1 MGPKTKKARI
11 SKDIDIDPLY
21 EQCQSLDTSI
31 YKLEESGMTSKIW
44 SIFVD
49 QVKDDS
55 KKVTSSSYLEKAAF
69 VLLRLINIRAV
80 NLPSSEMNGPLAIMN
95 DRDAF
100 ESFLTSILR
109 FPEKDYVHIVHFL
122 ITAYSNLTKEMY
134 HSIREPLLDLVGI
147 KLWRDMG
154 ERYRE
159 LQLKRLNAF
168 RRRWSAL
175 QTKPDGSKNVNE
187 PQFFT
192 KLFHHFLI
200 VLNNE
205 EEKENR
211 KMNKDNEDIDGG
223 SRGILESDTD
233 NDADIEFLAA
243 TMQLTIDLL
252 SNPTTRRFMR
262 PYIISKHIS
271 VKCKI
276 STLFQRSSLFKQL
289 VQTLQY
295 LETFPIEDISTSP
308 LSQSDMAAKYHE
320 RANILQKM
328 CLRHYPDE
336 LSDFIYAGVGM
347 VSKEEFLRKNLNR
360 IVDTN
365 VLLDLAH
372 RLRLL
377 DKNELKDDE
386 IDRKFIVTVLVDH
399 HAFRQSEAM
408 MLAQMPLYPDQTL
421 LWNPHLVPDDDRSIR
436 NAEKTLALPKLSIQF
451 LSYGDY
457 LLRCFKLLRMESAYE
472 IRNDIEDVIK
482 RMKPAIRHGYS
493 DGSYLGDTE
502 VETLNKKRNMTAF
515 HGWSRMALE
524 LTENDSSPVKLLKV
538 SPPKLGENIPA
549 QVIAQVV
556 LDLKHCGGQIRKEW
570 DEICEHDNLFL
581 VGVDA
586 TMMQDG
592 PAVLIEED
600 HREDNHDHTNF
611 IKRYGI
617 VAVRGCMVIEVRDEH
632 GNILSDPNYEN
643 RNTKDEPSY
652 KRYIKVQMDPA
663 QYAADVAGTGS
674 PLGVKVY
681 ETLNVVVRRHGREN
695 NFKAILETIK
705 NLMQGV
711 GSINR
716 AIPTWI
722 QPVLLGHGDP
732 RSANFSS
739 PSMRNFATITNGVTP
754 PNAALDYGDTF
765 LNEQHLRDSFKG
777 CHVIVDG
784 RDQLLAAETHRV
796 RYRVKIENED
806 TKAVVTAT
814 SYPFVSDVNGNSI
827 RYTPTQINA
836 IRCGLSP
843 GLTMVVGPPG
853 TGKTDVAVQIISNLY
868 HSFPSQRTVII
879 THSNA
884 ALNDLFEKVMARGD
898 IDERYMLRLGA
909 GERDLK
915 KDTEYDFTK
924 TGRVNHILAR
934 RLELLEQVQL
944 LSESLGVSGTAERG
958 PDGTPSYTCETA
970 EYFNLHHVKKRIAV
984 FRERIAQN
992 KDKVGDYFPFSSY
1005 FKITAED
1012 AAKMTIE
1019 SANDKFLTL
1028 DGYFNE
1034 LSEYRPLELL
1044 RSQRQRTDYLLT
1056 KQARIVAMTCTHAA
1070 IARSHLIDVGFQYDN
1085 IVMEEAGQ
1093 MTDIETFIPLLLQKG
1108 VIDSHTRLK
1117 RICLIGDHHQLPPVV
1132 KNITFSKY
1140 SNLDQSLFTRLIRLG
1155 VPTIDLDQQ
1164 GRSRDEIAKL
1174 YTWRYKNL
1182 GNLEHV
1188 FTKDKFLRANAGFVF
1203 TYQMI
1208 NVEEY
1213 EGRGEYSPTPYFY
1226 QNKGEAEYAVAL
1238 FQYMVLIGTP
1248 PEKISILTTYNG
1260 QKDLLND
1267 IINLR
1272 CNERTP
1278 LAGIRPSAIS
1288 TVDQYQGQQND
1299 YIILSL
1305 VRTKSVGHLRDIR
1318 RLIVAVSRARL
1329 GFYVLCREAL
1339 FRECDELK
1347 KVMDQLAS
1355 RPTKLELVMGEEYP
1369 TERKIAE
1376 NVPDDKRFIVDDVA
1390 VLGSIVHNM
1399 QEQMNI

>member
-1 MGPKTKKARI
+1 
-11 SKDIDIDPLY
+11 
-21 EQCQSLDTSI
+21 
-31 YKLEESGMTSKIW
+31 
-44 SIFVD
+44 
-49 QVKDDS
+49 
-55 KKVTSSSYLEKAAF
+55 
-69 VLLRLINIRAV
+69 
-80 NLPSSEMNGPLAIMN
+80 
-95 DRDAF
+95 
-100 ESFLTSILR
+100 
-109 FPEKDYVHIVHFL
+109 
-122 ITAYSNLTKEMY
+122 
-134 HSIREPLLDLVGI
+134 
-147 KLWRDMG
+147 
-154 ERYRE
+154 
-159 LQLKRLNAF
+159 
-168 RRRWSAL
+168 
-175 QTKPDGSKNVNE
+175 
-187 PQFFT
+187 
-192 KLFHHFLI
+192 
-200 VLNNE
+200 
-205 EEKENR
+205 
-211 KMNKDNEDIDGG
+211 
-223 SRGILESDTD
+223 
-233 NDADIEFLAA
+233 
-243 TMQLTIDLL
+243 
-252 SNPTTRRFMR
+252 
-262 PYIISKHIS
+262 
-271 VKCKI
+271 
-276 STLFQRSSLFKQL
+276 
-289 VQTLQY
+289 
-295 LETFPIEDISTSP
+295 
-308 LSQSDMAAKYHE
+308 MAAKYHE
-320 RANILQKM
+320 RAHVLQKM

-377 DKNELKDDE
+377 DKNELKDQE
-386 IDRKFIVTVLVDH
+386 IDRKFIVTVLIDH

-408 MLAQMPLYPDQTL
+408 MLTQMPLYPDDTL
-421 LWNPHLVPDDDRSIR
+421 LWNPNLVPTDDRR
-436 NAEKTLALPKLSIQF
+436 VCNTGKTLALPKLDIQF

-482 RMKPAIRHGYS
+482 RMKPSIRHGYS
-493 DGSYLGDTE
+493 DRSYLGDNE
-502 VETLNKKRNMTAF
+502 VEILNKKRNMTAF
-515 HGWSRMALE
+515 HGWSRMGLE
-524 LTENDSSPVKLLKV
+524 MTEIDSSPVKILKV
-538 SPPKLGENIPA
+538 SPPRLGENIPA
-549 QVIAQVV
+549 QVIAQIV
-556 LDLKHCGGQIRKEW
+556 LDLKHCGGQIRNEW
-570 DEICEHDNLFL
+570 DEVSEHDNLFL

-586 TMMQDG
+586 MLMQDG
-592 PAVLIEED
+592 PTVSTEED
-600 HREDNHDHTNF
+600 QVKGNQGSANF
-611 IKRYGI
+611 QKQYGI
-617 VAVRGCMVIEVRDEH
+617 VAVRGCMVIEVRDEK
-632 GNILSDPNYEN
+632 GNILSDPNYKHQHS
-643 RNTKDEPSY
+643 KDGPSY

-663 QYAADVAGTGS
+663 QYAADATGTGS
-674 PLGVKVY
+674 PFGTKIY
-681 ETLNVVVRRHGREN
+681 QTLNVVVRRHGREN
-695 NFKAILETIK
+695 NFKAVLETIK
-705 NLMQGV
+705 GLMQGV

-716 AIPTWI
+716 SVPKWI

-732 RSANFSS
+732 RNACFSS
-739 PSMRNFATITNGVTP
+739 PNMRKFANITNGVTP
-754 PNAALDYGDTF
+754 PDAALDYGDTF
-765 LNEQHLRDSFKG
+765 LNEQHLRDSFVD

-784 RDQLLAAETHRV
+784 RDHSLSTEKHRV

-806 TKAVVTAT
+806 TKMVVTAT
-814 SYPFVSDVNGNSI
+814 SYPFEKDVHGNSI
-827 RYTPTQINA
+827 RFTPIQVSA
-836 IRCGLSP
+836 IRSGLSP
-843 GLTMVVGPPG
+843 GLSMIVGPPG
-853 TGKTDVAVQIISNLY
+853 AGKTDVAVQIISNLY

-915 KDTEYDFTK
+915 TDTEFDFTK
-924 TGRVNHILAR
+924 IGRVNHILAR
-934 RLELLEQVQL
+934 RAELLEQVQL
-944 LSESLGVSGTAERG
+944 LSESLGISGTAERG

-970 EYFNLHHVKKRIAV
+970 EYFNLHHVKKRIEV
-984 FRERIAQN
+984 FHERIAQN
-992 KDKVGDYFPFSSY
+992 KDTVGDYFPFLSY
-1005 FKITAED
+1005 FKIAAED

-1019 SANDKFLTL
+1019 NANDHFLIL
-1028 DGYFNE
+1028 DRYFNE

-1093 MTDIETFIPLLLQKG
+1093 MMDIETFIPLLLQKG
-1108 VIDSHTRLK
+1108 EIDSHTRLK

-1155 VPTIDLDQQ
+1155 VPTIDLDKQ

-1188 FTKDKFLRANAGFVF
+1188 FTKDKFLRANTGFVF
-1203 TYQMI
+1203 TYQLI
-1208 NVEEY
+1208 NVEDY

-1226 QNKGEAEYAVAL
+1226 QNTGEAEYAVAL

-1267 IINLR
+1267 IVTMR
-1272 CNERTP
+1272 CNEGTP
-1278 LAGIRPSAIS
+1278 LAGVRPGAIS

-1299 YIILSL
+1299 YVILSL

-1339 FRECDELK
+1339 FCKCDELK
-1347 KVMDQLAS
+1347 NVMDQLAS
-1355 RPTKLELVMGEEYP
+1355 RSTKLELVIGEEYP
-1369 TERKIAE
+1369 TKRKVSE
-1376 NVPDDKRFIVDDVA
+1376 NVPDDKKFVVDDVI

-1399 QEQMNI
+1399 QEQMNV